1 MQIREFMHNQ
11 INALDIEQLLIA
23 QAFLAALGAEKIKRI
38 PVMSTQPYLEVR
50 AALADLRSSLSDD
63 IVRGRDDRI

>member
-23 QAFLAALGAEKIKRI
+23 QEFLVALGADKKKQT
-38 PVMSTQPYLEVR
+38 PVLSPQPYLEVR
-50 AALADLRSSLSDD
+50 AALVGLRSSLSDD
-63 IVRGRDDRI
+63 ILRGREDRV

>member
-23 QAFLAALGAEKIKRI
+23 QEFLAALSAEKTKQTTTII
-38 PVMSTQPYLEVR
+38 TT
-50 AALADLRSSLSDD
+50 ALS
-63 IVRGRDDRI
+63 